1 MASFAEQSSAEHHRN
16 VAAGGPRALV
26 FGASDGL
33 ITNASLILG
42 FAGAA
47 TDPGLIRLAGFA
59 GLAAG
64 AFSMA
69 AGELVSMQAQ
79 RELLERELAVEREAL
94 LSDPEEEERELA
106 AIYVAKGLDATLAA
120 DLAKVQMRDPAL
132 ALEAHARE
140 ELGIDP
146 AQLGSPLQAAVV
158 SFAAFAVGAIIP
170 LLPWM
175 FASGKIATWTSIG
188 ASACAAFGL
197 GAVLGVFTGRSRIR
211 SGLRSLGVA
220 VLAASATWL
229 IGLAVGVHL

>member
-1 MASFAEQSSAEHHRN
+1 MASSAEQSSAEHHRN

-79 RELLERELAVEREAL
+79 RELLERELA
-94 LSDPEEEERELA
+94 EERELA

>member
-1 MASFAEQSSAEHHRN
+1 MLPLVEQSSSEHHRN
-16 VAAGGPRALV
+16 VASGGARALV

-79 RELLERELAVEREAL
+79 RELLERELAIERAAL

-106 AIYVAKGLDATLAA
+106 ATYIAKGLDVTLAA

-146 AQLGSPLQAAVV
+146 SQLGSPLQAALI

-175 FASGKIATWTSIG
+175 FASGKIATWTSITV
-188 ASACAAFGL
+188 SAGAAFGL

-220 VLAASATWL
+220 ALAASATWL